1 MMGATMEFG
10 SVALLLDLDHTSV
23 AAPRSRLVVNLKMDM
38 MWVANFLELSVYL
51 GYNQLFLL
59 HRYINKVILWCDNL
73 NGQTT
78 TKCSYEQTIGT
89 SFSESASEGMSVS
102 ESVKDAIH
110 AGLFD
115 IFSNNLEI
123 STTTGYDWTHASENT
138 KSEQTTVKIEAEA
151 PPGGFI
157 M

>member
-1 MMGATMEFG
+1 
-10 SVALLLDLDHTSV
+10 
-23 AAPRSRLVVNLKMDM
+23 
-38 MWVANFLELSVYL
+38 
-51 GYNQLFLL
+51 
-59 HRYINKVILWCDNL
+59 
-73 NGQTT
+73 
-78 TKCSYEQTIGT
+78 
-89 SFSESASEGMSVS
+89 MSVS

-123 STTTGYDWTHASENT
+123 STTTGYDWTQASENT

-151 PPGGFI
+151 PPGGFFI

>member
-1 MMGATMEFG
+1 M
-10 SVALLLDLDHTSV
+10 
-23 AAPRSRLVVNLKMDM
+23 
-38 MWVANFLELSVYL
+38 
-51 GYNQLFLL
+51 FLL

-102 ESVKDAIH
+102 ESVKDAIK

-123 STTTGYDWTHASENT
+123 STTTGYDWTQASENT

-151 PPGGFI
+151 PPGGFFI